1 MDSDSTVL
9 LVTSNFPPEIGGPAK
24 FTSDFANWLTEKE
37 VPCCVIATAPTS
49 SKVSIK
55 TSQVILVGRNSSIF
69 KRVLRTILCVKR
81 MRSKRVVLVSG
92 LFYEALLCKIMFR
105 LRFIAKVPSDVVWDR
120 ARNNKATN
128 LDVDSF
134 QGNENGIYK
143 LQRHLFTRS
152 LKSAKHVIVPS
163 NHLAHLA
170 KNWGIPENRITVIRN
185 SERISPK
192 MEKAEKSYDLVSVG
206 RLIPLKGN
214 EELIRAVARLKLSLL
229 IIGDGQEMNFLQ
241 TLARELGAKVTFL
254 GSVSHEEVLKCMRLS
269 RIFVINS
276 SHEGSPNSL
285 IEAMAL
291 GLPVIARANSGTKEL
306 ITNFENGLLLTDS
319 GSIADSIDY
328 LMRDQILQ
336 SKLGQAA
343 YVFAATYLNREF
355 NFQKIYELLD

>member
-1 MDSDSTVL
+1 ML

-49 SKVSIK
+49 SKVSK
-55 TSQVILVGRNSSIF
+55 QDSQIILVGRNSSIF
-69 KRVLRTILCVKR
+69 IRVLRTILCVKR
-81 MRSKRVVLVSG
+81 MRSNRAVLVSG
-92 LFYEALLCKIMFR
+92 LFYEALFCKIIFR
-105 LRFIAKVPSDVVWDR
+105 LRYIAKVPSDVVWDR
-120 ARNNKATN
+120 ARNNRATS

-134 QGNENGIYK
+134 QGNESGTYK
-143 LQRHLFTRS
+143 LQRYLFTRS
-152 LKSAKHVIVPS
+152 LKSAQRVIVPS
-163 NHLAHLA
+163 NHLAQLA
-170 KNWGIPENRITVIRN
+170 KNWGIPEKRITVIRN

-192 MEKAEKSYDLVSVG
+192 IESAEKAYDLVSVG

-214 EELIRAVARLKLSLL
+214 EEIIRAVATLKLSLL
-229 IIGDGQEMNFLQ
+229 IIGDGQEMNSLK
-241 TLARELGAKVTFL
+241 TLARELRANVTFL
-254 GSVSHEEVLKCMRLS
+254 GSVSHENVHKYLRLS

-291 GLPVIARANSGTKEL
+291 GLPVIVRANSGTKEL
-306 ITNFENGLLLTDS
+306 ITNFENGLLLNASDSITDS
-319 GSIADSIDY
+319 IAY
-328 LMRDQILQ
+328 LVRDPLLQ

-343 YVFAATYLNREF
+343 YVFAATYLNREN